1 MENISITPKSLN
13 RYPVDIRAIDVTG
26 KVALNINFEK
36 DKVDI
41 VLGNQAILPKS
52 GFFNKY
58 FNDLTKIKNL
68 DLSEKISF
76 HCIMDSS
83 LKEENIYVYDVY
95 CNDNF
100 FADKDIEVILETAKT
115 DFIKYAKPLNSE
127 KIDYNKYLELSKD
140 KSLLLRPRWY
150 PAKELWDPF
159 VKEMNTYSF
168 AFEC

>member
-13 RYPVDIRAIDVTG
+13 RYPVDIRAIDVTE
-26 KVALNINFEK
+26 KVAVNIEFEK
-36 DKVDI
+36 SKVDF
-41 VLGNQAILPKS
+41 VLGNQAVLPKS

-58 FNDLTKIKNL
+58 FNDLVKIKKL
-68 DLSEKISF
+68 ELPEKMSF
-76 HCIMDSS
+76 HCIMNSS
-83 LKEENIYVYDVY
+83 LKGDGIYVYDIY

-100 FADKDIEVILETAKT
+100 FFFFFIEAILETAKT
-115 DFIKYAKPLNSE
+115 AFIHYAKPLNSE

-150 PAKELWDPF
+150 PAKDLWDPF

-168 AFEC
+168 ALEC

>member
-140 KSLLLRPRWY
+140 KTLLLRPKWY

>member
-13 RYPVDIRAIDVTG
+13 RYPVDIRAIDVTE
-26 KVALNINFEK
+26 KVAVNINFEK
-36 DKVDI
+36 IKVDF
-41 VLGNQAILPKS
+41 VLGNQAALPKS

-58 FNDLTKIKNL
+58 FNDLVKIKNL
-68 DLSEKISF
+68 DLSEKMSL
-76 HCIMDSS
+76 HCIMSSS
-83 LKEENIYVYDVY
+83 LKGDDIYVYDIY

-100 FADKDIEVILETAKT
+100 FADKDIEAILETAKT
-115 DFIKYAKPLNSE
+115 EFIKYAKPLNSE
-127 KIDYNKYLELSKD
+127 KIDYDKYLELSKD

>member
-26 KVALNINFEK
+26 NIAININFEK

-41 VLGNQAILPKS
+41 VLGNQAVLPKS

-58 FNDLTKIKNL
+58 FDDLIKIKNL
-68 DLSEKISF
+68 DLSEKISL
-76 HCIMDSS
+76 HCIMNAS
-83 LKEENIYVYDVY
+83 LKEDNIYVYDIY
-95 CNDNF
+95 CNENF
-100 FADKDIEVILETAKT
+100 FADKDIKIVLETAKT
-115 DFIKYAKPLNSE
+115 DLIKYAKPLNSE
-127 KIDYNKYLELSKD
+127 KIDYDKYLELSKD
-140 KSLLLRPRWY
+140 KTLLLRPKWY

>member
-41 VLGNQAILPKS
+41 VLGNQAVLPKS

-140 KSLLLRPRWY
+140 KALLLRPKWY
-150 PAKELWDPF
+150 PAKDLWDPF